1 MKSFTDGVMT
11 WREAAA
17 GDSWKV
23 RNDPECGVPALT
35 EGRRETMEAEPC
47 EERRGLEIDERRRGE
62 MGAGEPG

>member
-1 MKSFTDGVMT
+1 MKSCTQGVIT
-11 WREAAA
+11 CCAEE
-17 GDSWKV
+17 WKV
-23 RNDPECGVPALT
+23 TKEPECGVLALT